1 MANIVELIFVCGLI
15 IVAASE
21 PKDTEVMQDFQYIKQ
36 LRSLGLLFDQYLQ
49 DNTTHDLGLQLPRL
63 PSQDDLLCL
72 SDWTQFMTALQAGQY
87 WALKSKLSEI
97 KKEQFIII
105 FTMKVIDAWGSIPP
119 GILTG
124 NVYGLGNF
132 DECLNIKKE
141 VSLGRTIRGKYCF
154 LGVSPGE
161 MLGID
166 RPIIGA
172 LSIRT
177 ATCFPASC
185 SAVHMNTIVGQLI
198 KQFLNSSI
206 PSTSISIIES
216 SCQTDEPEPWDGL
229 TIFTVVILSLMSAT
243 VAIFTLYDY
252 FFCECQDKLPAVV
265 KVFSARAN
273 SRALFRVVENK
284 SNPNVIDCLHGIRC
298 LSLIWVVYCH
308 QYTLYTMGA
317 NLNILHYKSWSE
329 SPYASFVVHGF
340 FSVDSFF
347 FLGGM
352 LVSLI
357 ALRSM
362 EKTRGKL
369 NVPMMYLHRLMRIL
383 PLLAISIPVYIRIM
397 RIVSGGPMFSGGYMG
412 TSICESTWYWT
423 LLFVNNY
430 VNTAC
435 PGHTWYLSVDMQ
447 LFILSP
453 ILLISIYKWGKKAA
467 AGIVVLIV
475 LLSGC
480 LFATMMVNNYS
491 MLLKNSNTEAT
502 RKLYLATHTHAAP
515 WLIGFLF
522 GYFLHLN
529 RGKKFRLSRVS
540 VWSGWILCLAMIF
553 TSIFAVYPYAK
564 WGNSLSTVAEASYYT
579 LTRVGWPLAL
589 GWVVFAGMQG
599 YGGLANSFLSH
610 PLWQPLS
617 KLSYSVYIW
626 HMFVEEVNAR
636 SVRTNSYFSDY
647 RVMLAFWSSFGITLV
662 FSYFMH
668 LIIEAPFGGLDIFL
682 RPKPKIPAISNEKDK
697 VVGLAQLN
705 ETEENG
711 PTNKPPDAGAA
722 D

>member
-1 MANIVELIFVCGLI
+1 MTNIVALIFVSGL
-15 IVAASE
+15 VLFTAAE
-21 PKDTEVMQDFQYIKQ
+21 PKDTDVLQDFQYINQ
-36 LRSLGLLFDQYLQ
+36 LRSLRLLIADHIE
-49 DNTTHDLGLQLPRL
+49 DNATHDFALQLPKV
-63 PSQDDLLCL
+63 PSQEDLLCL
-72 SDWTQFMTALQAGQY
+72 SDWTQFLAALKAGKY
-87 WALKSKLSEI
+87 WALK
-97 KKEQFIII
+97 
-105 FTMKVIDAWGSIPP
+105 MIDAWGSIPP

-124 NVYGLGNF
+124 NVYDLGNF
-132 DECLNIKKE
+132 DECLSIRKE
-141 VSLGRTIRGKYCF
+141 VSLGRTIRGKYC
-154 LGVSPGE
+154 LLLSSPGK
-161 MLGID
+161 MVGLGGS
-166 RPIIGA
+166 IIER
-172 LSIRT
+172 LSLRT

-185 SAVHMNTIVGQLI
+185 SAAHMNTFMGQLM

-206 PSTSISIIES
+206 LTNGLSISES
-216 SCQTDEPEPWDGL
+216 TCQTDEPEPWDGL
-229 TIFTVVILSLMSAT
+229 TIFTVVILSLMGSI

-252 FFCECQDKLPAVV
+252 FFCEDQDKLPAVV
-265 KVFSARAN
+265 KVFSARVN

-308 QYTLYTMGA
+308 QYTMQTLGA
-317 NLNILHYKSWSE
+317 NLNIVLYKSWSE
-329 SPYASFVVHGF
+329 SSSASFVLHGF

-362 EKTRGKL
+362 DKTKGKL
-369 NVPMMYLHRLMRIL
+369 NVPLMYLHRLMRIL
-383 PLLAISIPVYIRIM
+383 PVLAIAILVYIRIM
-397 RIVSGGPMFSGGYMG
+397 RIVSGGPMFKGGYMA
-412 TSICESTWYWT
+412 TSTCESNWYWT

-430 VNTAC
+430 TKDAC

-453 ILLISIYKWGKKAA
+453 ILLISLYKWGKKAA

-491 MLLKNSNTEAT
+491 MLIKHTSNNAT

-522 GYFLHLN
+522 GYFVYLN
-529 RGKKFRLSRVS
+529 RGKKFQLSRIA
-540 VWSGWILCLAMIF
+540 VWLGWILCLGMIF
-553 TSIFAVYPYAK
+553 TSIFALYPDAK
-564 WGNSLSTVAEASYYT
+564 WSDPGPSTLAESFYYT

-589 GWVVFAGMQG
+589 CWVVFACMQG
-599 YGGLANSFLSH
+599 YGGMANSFLSS

-617 KLSYSVYIW
+617 RLSYSVYMW
-626 HMFVEEVNAR
+626 HMFIQEINVR
-636 SVRTNSYFSDY
+636 SGRTNSYFSEY
-647 RVMLAFWSSFGITLV
+647 RVMLAFWSTFGLTLLFSF
-662 FSYFMH
+662 FMH

-682 RPKPKIPAISNEKDK
+682 RPKPKVPGPIKAEPEIVKDQGNQIEESGIS
-697 VVGLAQLN
+697 
-705 ETEENG
+705 
-711 PTNKPPDAGAA
+711 NKPPAA
-722 D
+722 FVAD

>member
-1 MANIVELIFVCGLI
+1 MANIVALIFVCGLI
-15 IVAASE
+15 RFAAAE
-21 PKDTEVMQDFQYIKQ
+21 PKDTGVLQDFQHIKQ
-36 LRSLGLLFDQYLQ
+36 LRSLGFMFAEQVLND
-49 DNTTHDLGLQLPRL
+49 TTPDFGLQQPRL
-63 PSQDDLLCL
+63 PTQEDLLCL
-72 SDWTQFMTALQAGQY
+72 SDWTQFMSALKTGQY
-87 WALKSKLSEI
+87 WALK
-97 KKEQFIII
+97 
-105 FTMKVIDAWGSIPP
+105 MIDSWGSIPS
-119 GILTG
+119 GFLTG
-124 NVYGLGNF
+124 NVYDLGNF
-132 DECLNIKKE
+132 DECLNIRKE

-154 LGVSPGE
+154 LSVSPGK
-161 MLGID
+161 MLGLDNSIV
-166 RPIIGA
+166 GT
-172 LSIRT
+172 LSVKT

-185 SAVHMNTIVGQLI
+185 SAAHMNTFLGQLM
-198 KQFLNSSI
+198 KQFLNSTILSSSMSI
-206 PSTSISIIES
+206 VES

-229 TIFTVVILSLMSAT
+229 TIFTVVILSLMAAI

-252 FFCECQDKLPAVV
+252 FFCEDQDKLPPIV

-308 QYTLYTMGA
+308 QYTIYTMGA
-317 NLNILHYKSWSE
+317 NLNIFHYLSWSE
-329 SPYASFVVHGF
+329 SPYASFIVHGF

-362 EKTRGKL
+362 DKTKGKL
-369 NVPMMYLHRLMRIL
+369 NVPLMYLHRLMRIL
-383 PLLAISIPVYIRIM
+383 PVLAIAILVYIRLM

-412 TSICESTWYWT
+412 TSVCESTWYWT

-430 VNTAC
+430 MENAC

-453 ILLISIYKWGKKAA
+453 ILLISLYKWGKKAA
-467 AGIVVLIV
+467 AGIFVLIV
-475 LLSGC
+475 LFSGC

-491 MLLKNSNTEAT
+491 MLIKNTNSEAT

-522 GYFLHLN
+522 GYFLYLN
-529 RGKKFRLSRVS
+529 RGKKFRLSRIA

-553 TSIFAVYPYAK
+553 TSIFALYPDAK
-564 WGNSLSTVAEASYYT
+564 WSGPPLSTLAESFYYT

-589 GWVVFAGMQG
+589 CWVVFACMQG
-599 YGGLANSFLSH
+599 YGGMANSFLSS

-617 KLSYSVYIW
+617 RLSYSVYMW
-626 HMFVEEVNAR
+626 HMFFQEINIR

-647 RVMLAFWSSFGITLV
+647 RVMLSFWSCFGVTLL

-668 LIIEAPFGGLDIFL
+668 LIIEAPFSGLDIFL
-682 RPKPKIPAISNEKDK
+682 RPKAKVNAVIKEKSDVVEAHQNEIEESGTSNKTPAD
-697 VVGLAQLN
+697 
-705 ETEENG
+705 
-711 PTNKPPDAGAA
+711 
-722 D
+722 